1 MTPTGPESIAAL
13 SRRQDKADLE
23 RQQARSDLATHEQIC
38 GERYKAL
45 EASNAEIKSE
55 LATVNTTLK
64 TISDAQIA
72 TAAVRQAL
80 AGDRPKWWHP
90 VALGTAGLVATC
102 LIGIIGWMGA
112 TIWNMQN
119 ARVDA
124 ALQRSVPTATV
135 TVNPRPE
142 AAPSE
147 APSPLAY
154 PSTAP

>member
-1 MTPTGPESIAAL
+1 M
-13 SRRQDKADLE
+13 DKADLDA
-23 RQQARSDLATHEQIC
+23 QQDRSDLASHEQIC

-45 EASNAEIKSE
+45 EASNAELKAE
-55 LATVNTTLK
+55 LGTINATLK

-90 VALGTAGLVATC
+90 VALGVAGLVATC
-102 LIGIIGWMGA
+102 LIGVIGWMGA

-135 TVNPRPE
+135 TVNPRQE
-142 AAPSE
+142 SAPTDTQ
-147 APSPLAY
+147 SPLAY